1 MRNEVKIQFTNQE
14 YRVDLK
20 NGVVKCKV
28 TFTPLYPPFLKFVLK
43 GLNSSLIGPM
53 TVTAK
58 SRVSNSDTFNEET
71 GRKVALAKAESKAYL
86 RIRSILKDLQE
97 YVKLT
102 DWQISNY
109 SDKVNKVVT
118 HNQEFI
124 NKI

>member
-28 TFTPLYPPFLKFVLK
+28 TFIPLYPPFLKFVLK
-43 GLNSSLIGPM
+43 GLNQSLIGPM

-58 SRVSNSDTFNEET
+58 SRVSSSDTFNEET

-86 RIRSILKDLQE
+86 RIKSVLKDLQE

-109 SDKVNKVVT
+109 SDKADKVVT
-118 HNQEFI
+118 HNQEFV